1 MRSKNF
7 NQFQKPILSTKSE
20 EIFMLG
26 QPFNMR
32 RNFFM
37 GDNKGGSISNGTILS
52 TGSDTMTTKWNL
64 IDA

>member
-7 NQFQKPILSTKSE
+7 TTQFQKPILSTKSE

-26 QPFNMR
+26 QPFNMK
-32 RNFFM
+32 RNFFA
-37 GDNKGGSISNGTILS
+37 GVNGGSSSNGTILS
-52 TGSDTMTTKWNL
+52 ANSDTMTTKWNF